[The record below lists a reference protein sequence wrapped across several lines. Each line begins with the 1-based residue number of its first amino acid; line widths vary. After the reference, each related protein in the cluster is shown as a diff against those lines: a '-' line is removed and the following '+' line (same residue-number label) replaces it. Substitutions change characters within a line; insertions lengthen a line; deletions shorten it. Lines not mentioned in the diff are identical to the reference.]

1 MMIHSSCYDAL
12 MKLLQTCLYLTAAF
26 AISSSLMASESIRG
40 ILKRSGSDFIIET
53 SSARY
58 QIVASPKVLASL
70 PSLESPTFVTQSNGK
85 RYAFEFRGEI
95 KNHKFHLDEVPTNV
109 AGTHS
114 ITGVLHYDSITNEYQ
129 LGNNIVKFGFTKILN
144 GYEFDEI
151 SKQSFV
157 GQKVIAEGYLDE
169 SSTFIMEAL
178 TPAKLFSADLPQPAP
193 ENIQSK
199 LHEIG
204 HWNFLLRE
212 MAKNENSQ
220 SKEAFRTIIAG
231 DESLEVEPGD
241 TALIITLGGRQG
253 DTFGSVNG
261 HFVAGLGRVLPDMSL
276 QAEVSNAYVTNSKDI
291 LSGNTS
297 LTNYFSHTVQGQN
310 NYRPTYTLIAY
321 GVDSKKLKQFRDALE
336 ESHIRFRTNKLDITP
351 QFNCTTE
358 TVKALAKTGI
368 KGNYKQY
375 DNYLKGLL
383 SIPLAL
389 PFLGETPNIIH
400 YSLKNDSSRFHPT
413 AAYYSFVAAFL
424 QESFRKQQGIK
435 RVDFVFYPQIPS
447 NRPVGGISLGS
458 IWKVNKFKKLYE
470 RYEVNE
476 ETLLS
481 PDELRPLLEQEL
493 KAIPYL

>member
-1 MMIHSSCYDAL
+1 
-12 MKLLQTCLYLTAAF
+12 MKLLQNRLFLSAAL
-26 AISSSLMASESIRG
+26 ALSTPLLASETMRG
-40 ILKRSGSDFIIET
+40 VLDRRGADFIIET
-53 SSARY
+53 SEARY

-70 PSLESPTFVTQSNGK
+70 PSLESPTFVNQSNGK
-85 RYAFEFRGEI
+85 RYAFEFKGEI
-95 KNHKFHLDEVPTNV
+95 RNNEFHLDEVPTNV

-114 ITGVLHYDSITNEYQ
+114 KTGILHFDLITNQYK
-129 LGNNIVKFGFTKILN
+129 LGNDIVKFGFTKVLN

-157 GQKVIAEGYLDE
+157 NQKIIAEGYIDE
-169 SSTFIMEAL
+169 SNTFVMEAL
-178 TPAKLFSADLPQPAP
+178 TPVNLFSADLPDPAP
-193 ENIQSK
+193 ENIQRK
-199 LHEIG
+199 INEIG

-220 SKEAFRTIIAG
+220 SKESFRTIIAE
-231 DESLEVEPGD
+231 DESTEVEPGD
-241 TALIITLGGRQG
+241 KALIITLGGRQG

-261 HFVAGLGRVLPDMSL
+261 HFVAGLGKVLPDMSL

-291 LSGNTS
+291 LSGNTALS
-297 LTNYFSHTVQGQN
+297 NYFSHTVQGQN

-321 GVDSKKLKQFRDALE
+321 GIDSKKLKQFRDALE

-389 PFLGETPNIIH
+389 PFLGETSNIIH

-413 AAYYSFVAAFL
+413 AAYYSFVGAFL
-424 QESFRKQQGIK
+424 QEGFRKQQGIK

-470 RYEVNE
+470 KYEVNE

-481 PDELRPLLEQEL
+481 PVELRPLLMQEL
-493 KAIPYL
+493 QAIPFM

>member
-1 MMIHSSCYDAL
+1 
-12 MKLLQTCLYLTAAF
+12 MKLLQNCLYLSAAI
-26 AISSSLMASESIRG
+26 ALSTPLLASETMRG
-40 ILKRSGSDFIIET
+40 VLNKSGADFIIET
-53 SSARY
+53 SEARY
-58 QIVASPKVLASL
+58 QIVATRKVQDSL

-85 RYAFEFRGEI
+85 RYAFEFKGEI
-95 KNHKFHLDEVPTNV
+95 RNNEFHLNEVPTNV

-114 ITGVLHYDSITNEYQ
+114 KTGILHYDSMTNQYK
-129 LGNNIVKFGFTKILN
+129 LGNKRVKFGFTKVLN

-157 GQKVIAEGYLDE
+157 GQKVIAEGYIDE
-169 SSTFIMEAL
+169 RNIFVMEAL
-178 TPAKLFSADLPQPAP
+178 TPVNLFSADLPDPAP
-193 ENIQSK
+193 ENIQRK
-199 LHEIG
+199 MNEMG

-220 SKEAFRTIIAG
+220 SKEGFRTIIAE
-231 DESLEVEPGD
+231 DKSAQVEPGD
-241 TALIITLGGRQG
+241 SALIITLGGRQG

-261 HFVAGLGRVLPDMSL
+261 HFVAGLGKVLSDMTL

-358 TVKALAKTGI
+358 TVKALAKSGI

-375 DNYLKGLL
+375 DNHLKGLL
-383 SIPLAL
+383 TIPLAL
-389 PFLGETPNIIH
+389 PFFGETPNIIH

-413 AAYYSFVAAFL
+413 AAYYSFVGAFL
-424 QESFRKQQGIK
+424 QESFRNQQGIK

-470 RYEVNE
+470 KYEVNE

-481 PDELRPLLEQEL
+481 PEELRPLLEQEL
-493 KAIPYL
+493 KSIPYL